1 MRSLSPIYGVPYSLG
16 TVLRAR
22 SDFPHSRYV
31 LPNVELHQSEQ
42 KWEPQHAEVRTSH
55 LRIFVGLRMQLQFV
69 AESTADSG
77 HYSFLI
83 FTGILLQAPKRI
95 TRMSRVLVPTPKVTT
110 PSI

>member
-1 MRSLSPIYGVPYSLG
+1 MRSLSPSFGIPDSLG

-42 KWEPQHAEVRTSH
+42 KWEAKQAEVRTTH
-55 LRIFVGLRMQLQFV
+55 LRIFVSPRMQPQV
-69 AESTADSG
+69 VGESTADNG

-95 TRMSRVLVPTPKVTT
+95 TRMSRVLVPTPKVKT